1 MFGNILP
8 IFFIFIG
15 TILPKFKIEI
25 WKWVGGGEL
34 GGKPTYGGAPLVHS
48 TPHHTASIYST

>member
-34 GGKPTYGGAPLVHS
+34 GGKPTYRRLPLVHS